1 MRGGLQQKSEEDEP
15 MSQWRIGQM
24 AKRVVVEGADVAD
37 AFIDTLSSFEDI
49 TEAARVHIKALQAE
63 PRTTVESKV
72 KDTISSFL
80 NGYTKYNTIPYES
93 LTMRYFGKF
102 LDQARHKV
110 KAQNPVENMR
120 KQIIQQIMEAKFEG
134 SPEIIL
140 KEFNSF
146 LTKVTNV
153 TGGQRNP

>member
-1 MRGGLQQKSEEDEP
+1 
-15 MSQWRIGQM
+15 
-24 AKRVVVEGADVAD
+24 
-37 AFIDTLSSFEDI
+37 
-49 TEAARVHIKALQAE
+49 
-63 PRTTVESKV
+63 
-72 KDTISSFL
+72 
-80 NGYTKYNTIPYES
+80 
-93 LTMRYFGKF
+93 MRYFGKF